1 LVCSPPPPSPGDTG
15 EARQICLGVGGSPP
29 TPENEA
35 PPPGGGGG
43 GGLVRGPHVEKTLSD
58 IHDRLNYNE
67 IITDRTQFTHVAA
80 GSVLETHEGKGK
92 GHPRTGHE
100 GPKGE

>member
-1 LVCSPPPPSPGDTG
+1 
-15 EARQICLGVGGSPP
+15 
-29 TPENEA
+29 
-35 PPPGGGGG
+35 
-43 GGLVRGPHVEKTLSD
+43 VEKTLSD